1 MKFSILIPAHNEEKL
16 IGKCFESIRAASK
29 PYPGEVEVIV
39 VLNRCADRTEEIAL
53 ANGAKI
59 AREDAKCMAKIRN
72 AAARLATGEIIVTI
86 DADSTMSPNALAEV
100 DRLLSSGKYIGG
112 GTTIKPE
119 RISLGILISVFAIMT
134 VLWRERIA
142 AGMFW
147 CYRKDFEAVGGFN
160 EKLVS
165 AEDIDFAKRFRVY
178 GRERS
183 KRFGKITKAH
193 ITTSCRKFDKFGD
206 WHLLLH
212 LGFARRILTGR
223 DQTAADEL
231 YYNFPR

>member
-1 MKFSILIPAHNEEKL
+1 VKFSILIPAHNEEKL
-16 IGKCFESIRAASK
+16 IGRCFESIKAATA

-39 VLNRCADRTEEIAL
+39 ALNRCADRTEEITR

-72 AAARLATGEIIVTI
+72 AAARLATGDIVVTI
-86 DADSTMSPNALAEV
+86 DADSAMSPNALAEV
-100 DRLLSSGKYIGG
+100 DRLLSSGRYIGG
-112 GTTIKPE
+112 GTPINPE
-119 RISLGILISVFAIMT
+119 RLSLGIVVSVLAIST

-160 EKLVS
+160 EELIS
-165 AEDIDFAKRFRVY
+165 AEDIDFAKRLRAY
-178 GRERS
+178 GSARG
-183 KRFGKITKAH
+183 KRFGKLTKAY

-206 WHLLLH
+206 WHLLTN
-212 LGFARRILTGR
+212 LGFAKRILTGKDR
-223 DQTAADEL
+223 AAADEL
-231 YYNFPR
+231 YYDFEH